1 MHAWESIQETVEYI
15 DKHYD
20 EEIDIEKLSSIAHLS
35 KFYYQR
41 LFYKLVKKNVADYVK
56 LRRLYYGI
64 EVLKNSED
72 NILNIALSCG
82 FSGHGHFSRVFKE
95 VYHITPDEYRKGNYH
110 LDCFAKPDLLLNY
123 VIVDE
128 GVPLIVMDMVLE
140 INRQFL
146 DEDIIFMGDSQLS
159 LISDIGQ
166 SKTNM
171 LVNLWHQLPMGDY
184 QYGADI
190 LTLSDNPE
198 YFDYFVGVETT
209 NKVGN
214 QKRIMPKGSYVVC
227 TYEAE
232 NFDKLVGEALYKA
245 SQYLYETWLVNH
257 QMIPESILIQK
268 YFNPFEENCYIELW
282 AKVTEES

>member
-1 MHAWESIQETVEYI
+1 MHAWESIQETLEYI

-20 EEIDIEKLSSIAHLS
+20 EEINIEKLASIAHLS

-41 LFYKLVKKNVADYVK
+41 LFYRLVKKNVADYIK

-64 EVLKNSED
+64 EKLKNGDD
-72 NILNIALSCG
+72 NILDIALSCG
-82 FSGHGHFSRVFKE
+82 FSSHGHFSRVFKE
-95 VYHITPDEYRKGNYH
+95 VYHISPDEYRKGDYH

-123 VIVDE
+123 IIVDE
-128 GVPLIVMDMVLE
+128 GVPLIVNDMVLE
-140 INRQFL
+140 IKNECI
-146 DEDIIFMGDSQLS
+146 DADIIFKGNSQLS

-171 LVNLWHQLPMGDY
+171 LVELWNQLPEGDY

-198 YFDYFVGVETT
+198 YFDYFVGVESTDDVAKQT
-209 NKVGN
+209 
-214 QKRIMPKGSYVVC
+214 RTMPKGMYVVC

-232 NFDKLVGEALYKA
+232 NFDKLVTEALYKA

-268 YFNPFEENCYIELW
+268 YFHPFEENCYIELW
-282 AKVTEES
+282 AKVKES